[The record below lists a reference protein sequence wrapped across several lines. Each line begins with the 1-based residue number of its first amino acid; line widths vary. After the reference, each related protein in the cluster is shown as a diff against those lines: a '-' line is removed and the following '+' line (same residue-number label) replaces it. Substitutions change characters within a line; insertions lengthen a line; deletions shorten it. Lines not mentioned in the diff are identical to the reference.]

1 MNEIDK
7 RLLHIKWLTT
17 NGIKYYCSSSAQNTL
32 KPFEHQIAI
41 MQKSQSYDAPIIAHK
56 DKIRNNIFDQNLTNR
71 LIRKLDTDEQ
81 VQGTY
86 ATKNRSIHK
95 THENLSTASEKQL
108 SAGVEFL
115 KRSDDKQNEMN
126 SHDKI
131 LLARKLANEAINL
144 DDLYNKIRNFDG
156 CDLKQFAKNT
166 VLCDGNPNAKIMLVG
181 EAPGATE
188 DEKGVSFCGES
199 GMLLDAMLQTIG
211 ISRKTNAYITNTVF
225 WRPPANRKPTSEEI
239 ELCRPFVEKHI
250 ALINPHLIILVGA
263 TATSSLLNQGES
275 ITNLRGN
282 IYLYKNQ
289 YINDPIKTTAIFHPA
304 YLLRQPFKK
313 KDMWYDL
320 LKIKDILTKHN
331 I

>member
-17 NGIKYYCSSSAQNTL
+17 NGVKYYCSPSAPNTL
-32 KPFEHQIAI
+32 KTFEHQIAI
-41 MQKSQSYDAPIIAHK
+41 MQKNQSYDAPIITHK
-56 DKIRNNIFDQNLTNR
+56 DKIRNNIFDQNLTN
-71 LIRKLDTDEQ
+71 KLLTNSLLKEQ
-81 VQGTY
+81 AQETY
-86 ATKNRSIHK
+86 RAKNLSV
-95 THENLSTASEKQL
+95 HEDLSTARKKQSHSEAAFTK
-108 SAGVEFL
+108 EFN
-115 KRSDDKQNEMN
+115 DKQNEMN
-126 SHDKI
+126 SNDKV

-144 DDLYNKIRNFDG
+144 EDLYDKIRNFDG
-156 CDLKQFAKNT
+156 CGLKQFAKNT
-166 VLCDGNPNAKIMLVG
+166 VLCDGNPDAKIMLVG

-188 DEKGVSFCGES
+188 DEKGISFCGES
-199 GMLLDAMLQTIG
+199 GMLLDAMLHTIG

>member
-17 NGIKYYCSSSAQNTL
+17 NGITYYCSPSTQDISKL
-32 KPFEHQIAI
+32 FEHQISI
-41 MQKSQSYDAPIIAHK
+41 MQKSQSYDAPIIAQK
-56 DKIRNNIFDQNLTNR
+56 DEIRNNIFDPC
-71 LIRKLDTDEQ
+71 LINNTQD
-81 VQGTY
+81 
-86 ATKNRSIHK
+86 
-95 THENLSTASEKQL
+95 
-108 SAGVEFL
+108 
-115 KRSDDKQNEMN
+115 EMN
-126 SHDKI
+126 SNDNI
-131 LLARKLANEAINL
+131 SLARKLANETTNL
-144 DDLYNKIRNFDG
+144 EELYHKIRNFDG
-156 CDLKQFAKNT
+156 CTLKQFAKNT
-166 VLCDGNPNAKIMLVG
+166 VLCDGNPNAKIMLIG

-199 GMLLDAMLQTIG
+199 GMLLDAMLKSIG

-225 WRPPANRKPTSEEI
+225 WRPPANRKPTTEEI

-250 ALINPHLIILVGA
+250 ALINPQLIILVGA
-263 TATSSLLNQGES
+263 TATSSLLNQAES

-282 IYLYKNQ
+282 IYLYQNQ
-289 YINDPIKTTAIFHPA
+289 YTNTPIKTTAIFHPA

-320 LKIKDILTKHN
+320 LKIKDILTKNN

>member
-17 NGIKYYCSSSAQNTL
+17 NGIKYYCSPNAQNISKL
-32 KPFEHQIAI
+32 FQRQIAT

-56 DKIRNNIFDQNLTNR
+56 DEIRNNIFDSS
-71 LIRKLDTDEQ
+71 LINDQK
-81 VQGTY
+81 
-86 ATKNRSIHK
+86 
-95 THENLSTASEKQL
+95 
-108 SAGVEFL
+108 
-115 KRSDDKQNEMN
+115 NEMN
-126 SHDKI
+126 NNENISR
-131 LLARKLANEAINL
+131 ARKLANEAINL
-144 DDLYNKIRNFDG
+144 EDLYNKIRNFDG
-156 CDLKQFAKNT
+156 CALKQFAKNT
-166 VLCDGNPNAKIMLVG
+166 VLCDGNPNAKIMLIG

-199 GMLLDAMLQTIG
+199 GMLLDAMLKSIG
-211 ISRKTNAYITNTVF
+211 ISRETNAYITNTVF
-225 WRPPANRKPTSEEI
+225 WRPPANRKPTAEEI
-239 ELCRPFVEKHI
+239 DLCRPFVEKHI

-263 TATSSLLNQGES
+263 TATNSLLNQGES

-282 IYLYKNQ
+282 IYNYTNQ
-289 YINDPIKTTAIFHPA
+289 YTNTPIKTTAIFHPA

-320 LKIKDILTKHN
+320 LKIKDILTKNN